1 MVLAKLANDL
11 CLNAVAQGRNTLLEH
26 ELYGLL
32 QAGGVKTPR
41 FFLIPK
47 DGTDIREHLQTLP
60 GDKVVVKVVSPQITH
75 KTEAGGVKVCA
86 NTPNAILEVA
96 DTMFGVVRERVG
108 AEVFSTVSGLLVTE
122 FIPNDQTLGSQLF
135 VGMRFTPDMG
145 HVVAIGFGGLEAEEY
160 AMRFK
165 PGEATVMFSP
175 TLSTPEEALQKF
187 KKSYAYRKM
196 TGKTREAK
204 LRCSD
209 ACFLNIMG
217 FFREL
222 ATEFSNVS
230 DSPFVVRDFEV
241 NPFFVGEGSITAVDA
256 FMRFEQAHYDERVVD
271 VSKIRRLLNPETV
284 VIAGVSTKKINI
296 GGIILGNLLRDQF
309 PTDKIRLLH
318 PEAETIEGVACVK
331 RISELPFVADFLVL
345 AVGADQL
352 PEMIEEALES
362 GKANALLIIAG
373 GMGETEWGKQKEADI
388 KAALAKARLEGRNAP
403 IIVGP
408 NCMGVR
414 SRPGKYDTLFV
425 PSFKLPLPEGNIAT
439 TALVSQSGAFLI
451 TRMNQVPM
459 LDCPYCVS
467 TGNQMDLTFTDFVEY
482 MVQDDKT
489 PTIGVYI
496 EGFKPLDGQRMARLI
511 KKGRALGK
519 DFVVYKAGRTAEGAS
534 ATSSHTASISGDYQ
548 TCVEILRDAGALI
561 ADTFGEFRS
570 FVNMGAMLHNK
581 EFRGTRLA
589 GSSNAGFETVG
600 MADNL
605 MEPEF
610 GLAKFTPITI
620 EKLQRVLKMVQLE
633 GLVTI
638 RNPLDLNAMAIDL
651 AHAAALEA
659 VIQDENVDAFVLG
672 LVPYSPVMKTLP
684 PGSDPRGWDDFTAS
698 DALPAVLNGLTT
710 KRTRKP
716 IIAVVDAGPQYDPFA
731 AQVERKG
738 IPCFRS
744 VDVAMKV
751 FQKYILYKLG
761 DRPAE

>member
-1 MVLAKLANDL
+1 MVLSTLARRL
-11 CLNAVAQGRNTLLEH
+11 CEHAQQEGRNTLLEH

-32 QAGGVKTPR
+32 QAGGVATPR
-41 FFLIPK
+41 FYLIPNN
-47 DGTDIREHLQTLP
+47 GTDIRDHLQSLP
-60 GDKVVVKVVSPQITH
+60 GDKVVVKVVSPRITH

-86 NTPNAILEVA
+86 NTPEAILETA
-96 DTMFGVVRERVG
+96 DRMFGVVRDRVG
-108 AEVFSTVSGLLVTE
+108 AEVFATVSGLLVTE
-122 FIPNDQTLGSQLF
+122 FITNDNTLGSQMF

-160 AMRFK
+160 ALRFK

-175 TLSTPEEALQKF
+175 TLSTPEEALEKF
-187 KKSYAYRKM
+187 KGSYAYRKM
-196 TGKTREAK
+196 VGKTREAK
-204 LRCSD
+204 VRCSD
-209 ACFLNIMG
+209 ECFLGAIR
-217 FFREL
+217 FFSEL
-222 ATEFSNVS
+222 ASTFSNQA
-230 DSPFVVRDFEV
+230 DTGFVIRDFEV
-241 NPFFVGEGSITAVDA
+241 NPFFVGEGALTAVDA
-256 FMRFEQAHYDERVVD
+256 FMRFENAHYSERTVD
-271 VSKIRRLLNPETV
+271 VSKVRRLLNPETV

-309 PTDKIRLLH
+309 PKDRIRLLH

-331 RISELPFVADFLVL
+331 RISDLPFAADFLVL

-352 PEMIEEALES
+352 PEMIDEALTT

-388 KAALAKARLEGRNAP
+388 KSALAKARAAGLDAP
-403 IIVGP
+403 VIVGP

-414 SRPGKYDTLFV
+414 SRPGKYDSLFV
-425 PSFKLPLPEGNIAT
+425 PSFKMPLPEGNVAT

-451 TRMNQVPM
+451 TRMNQVPQ
-459 LDCPYCVS
+459 LDCPYCIS

-482 MVQDDKT
+482 LVQDERT

-511 KKGRALGK
+511 REGHKRGK
-519 DFVVYKAGRTAEGAS
+519 DFIIYKAGRTAEGAS

-561 ADTFGEFRS
+561 ADTFGEFRNFLS
-570 FVNMGAMLHNK
+570 MGAMLHDR

-610 GLAKFTPITI
+610 SLAKFSPTTV

-651 AHAAALEA
+651 AHGAALEA
-659 VIQDENVDAFVLG
+659 VLQDENVDAYVLG
-672 LVPYSPVMKTLP
+672 MVPFSPAMKTLP
-684 PGSDPRGWDDFTAS
+684 PGVDPRGWDDFTAS
-698 DALPAVLNGLTT
+698 DSIPSVLNGLTT
-710 KRTRKP
+710 RRTKKP
-716 IIAVVDAGPQYDPFA
+716 VVAVVDAGPQYDAFA

-738 IPCFRS
+738 VPCFRS
-744 VDVAMKV
+744 VDVAMKT
-751 FQKYILYKLG
+751 FQKYILYKLRRG
-761 DRPAE
+761 RAA